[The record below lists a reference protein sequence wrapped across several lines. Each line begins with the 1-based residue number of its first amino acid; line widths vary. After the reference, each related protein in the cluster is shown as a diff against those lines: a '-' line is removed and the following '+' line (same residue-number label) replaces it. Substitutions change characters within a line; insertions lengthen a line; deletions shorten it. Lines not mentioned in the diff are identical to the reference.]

1 MRGKFG
7 WGGIPYFIVCCEK
20 KMVKKELQKMRSSFL
35 CSSFP
40 KAAFIY
46 YASIVITFF

>member
-20 KMVKKELQKMRSSFL
+20 KMVKKELQKNEI
-35 CSSFP
+35 
-40 KAAFIY
+40 FI
-46 YASIVITFF
+46 SLQLFS